1 MTAAMFRAMW
11 LNLLND
17 RGALIMA
24 FVMPVLFF
32 LVMAE
37 IFSSASGSQ
46 MQIRVAFVDEV
57 KDDLSIRLLDALK
70 TSDSIE
76 VINTEGFG
84 REQLT
89 DLVIRGTADVGLLV
103 RAEGRRLDDAGGF
116 GPSPLVLINDPSRG
130 VTVQMLSGQIQQAY
144 FSALPDVALGSVA
157 NVLEDQFIEFDDEQ
171 RADLDEGLSEMGVAA
186 SEGQQVG
193 WSVDDMVE
201 PQAVTGPPMAT
212 NHVGYYAG
220 AVAFMFLLFS
230 SMSGATSL
238 TEERESG
245 VLDRILAGPGGM
257 VVMVN
262 GKFLFLAAQG
272 CVQMLLIFMTAW
284 VVYGVDLPGHWQL
297 WSLITLIASMAAAG
311 LALLV
316 AAICRTPAQ
325 ARNMA
330 NITVILLSVIG
341 GSMVPR
347 FFMPPWLREM
357 GWFTPNTWVLEAY
370 SSVFWRN
377 QGLESLLLPCGL
389 LLSLTVVS
397 LLGAQWFAAYRA
409 RL

>member
-1 MTAAMFRAMW
+1 
-11 LNLLND
+11 
-17 RGALIMA
+17 
-24 FVMPVLFF
+24 
-32 LVMAE
+32 
-37 IFSSASGSQ
+37 
-46 MQIRVAFVDEV
+46 
-57 KDDLSIRLLDALK
+57 
-70 TSDSIE
+70 
-76 VINTEGFG
+76 
-84 REQLT
+84 
-89 DLVIRGTADVGLLV
+89 
-103 RAEGRRLDDAGGF
+103 
-116 GPSPLVLINDPSRG
+116 
-130 VTVQMLSGQIQQAY
+130 
-144 FSALPDVALGSVA
+144 
-157 NVLEDQFIEFDDEQ
+157 
-171 RADLDEGLSEMGVAA
+171 
-186 SEGQQVG
+186 
-193 WSVDDMVE
+193 
-201 PQAVTGPPMAT
+201 
-212 NHVGYYAG
+212 
-220 AVAFMFLLFS
+220 
-230 SMSGATSL
+230 
-238 TEERESG
+238 
-245 VLDRILAGPGGM
+245 M

-347 FFMPPWLREM
+347 FFMPPWLREL